1 VSASADKALWKDLST
16 KPASHEMLLCCFML
30 VSSGNSLRSKHSLP
44 LIGWEAFTP
53 PFHLHAGRYT
63 LLEAESDSPV
73 PEVEA
78 LSSRP
83 GESRGPPIPTA
94 APFSSPLVA
103 STKKERSRLTER
115 LSPSQGRS
123 AAQSHSNVRGTR
135 SGLLSSL
142 PGIHDM
148 LLPLP
153 LLPSESG

>member
-1 VSASADKALWKDLST
+1 
-16 KPASHEMLLCCFML
+16 MLLHACQQREQSQVKTLTSCYWVGSFYPTL
-30 VSSGNSLRSKHSLP
+30 
-44 LIGWEAFTP
+44 
-53 PFHLHAGRYT
+53 LHAGRYT
-63 LLEAESDSPV
+63 LLEAESESLV

-94 APFSSPLVA
+94 APFSSPLAA
-103 STKKERSRLTER
+103 STKKERPLSTVR
-115 LSPSQGRS
+115 LSPSHGRS
-123 AAQSHSNVRGTR
+123 AAQSHSNVRGTG

-148 LLPLP
+148 LLLPP